1 MKRSIYARCWRGLTM
16 MASLMTAPTAKNR
29 IRFRAGTDWGTLYH
43 TADGAFTVPRSE
55 VKRLVDAGLI
65 DNMGFE
71 L

>member
-1 MKRSIYARCWRGLTM
+1 M